1 MASDTCGE
9 NLTWSLSGDTL
20 TISGKGFE
28 SILCDGNHAKI
39 VYYDATPAAQIQ
51 SPTPAPEKLRWKVK
65 DKTLTV
71 GGMREIPAYS
81 YGKLPRVRSVD
92 AIQKLVIEEGVE
104 KISANA
110 FSECRH
116 PEF

>member
-28 SILCDGNHAKI
+28 SILCNGNHAKI

-51 SPTPAPEKLRWKVK
+51 SPTPAQVK
-65 DKTLTV
+65 PRRRLSPRMLLKSCV
-71 GGMREIPAYS
+71 G
-81 YGKLPRVRSVD
+81 RS
-92 AIQKLVIEEGVE
+92 
-104 KISANA
+104 
-110 FSECRH
+110 RTRR
-116 PEF
+116 